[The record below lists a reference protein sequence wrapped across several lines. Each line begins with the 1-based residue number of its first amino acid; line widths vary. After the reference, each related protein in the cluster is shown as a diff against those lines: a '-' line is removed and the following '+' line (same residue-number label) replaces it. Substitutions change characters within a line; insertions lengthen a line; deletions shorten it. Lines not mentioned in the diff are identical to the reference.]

1 VTSQTSR
8 QTTLLRLWQQAA
20 FSRDAWYTAC
30 EPVCTMESIVLS
42 VTPGG
47 RQRRATY
54 PHLSSASSSEFP
66 DSIILCWASLCC
78 RESAGVAP
86 IRTMASPTCR
96 PHLAARL
103 PGVTYNREE
112 TVTQCLLGRPA
123 LLEYLPGALPFSAAA
138 AAEGQRQLKHLA
150 RSTACNIF
158 SHDSQAHR
166 YGSWN
171 APPPRL
177 IKYRNPVWL
186 CGWAWMQLHGTW
198 AYTRACAHYDRVLI
212 KKFIHYT
219 EGTGSL
225 R

>member
-1 VTSQTSR
+1 MHGIPPANQC
-8 QTTLLRLWQQAA
+8 AHGKHCIE
-20 FSRDAWYTAC
+20 RDA
-30 EPVCTMESIVLS
+30 
-42 VTPGG
+42 G
-47 RQRRATY
+47 RAAAQRRRRRATY

-138 AAEGQRQLKHLA
+138 AAGQRQLKHLA

-166 YGSWN
+166 YGSCN

-177 IKYRNPVWL
+177 IKYRNPVWR

-212 KKFIHYT
+212 KKFICYA